1 MDHLNFQEEV
11 TFLLFGVLFFSYWWD
26 EQFGLVLNVNQ
37 LKPNVYDFEEHR
49 ILLH

>member
-26 EQFGLVLNVNQ
+26 EQFGLVYGAQNET
-37 LKPNVYDFEEHR
+37 YIED
-49 ILLH
+49 